1 VSDELIEM
9 YEIGESPPKCS
20 PGGLS
25 VKLID
30 SVSIPGDL
38 MMFVTVKIPREF
50 TRKEAVN
57 KIDAGREWMEPPAV
71 VQMEKGKLKTFF
83 DVYFWFHF
91 SVQLQLK
98 N

>member
-1 VSDELIEM
+1 
-9 YEIGESPPKCS
+9 
-20 PGGLS
+20 
-25 VKLID
+25 
-30 SVSIPGDL
+30 VSIPGDL

-71 VQMEKGKLKTFF
+71 VQMAKGKLKMFF
-83 DVYFWFHF
+83 YVYFWFHF